1 LLQAHRV
8 VTMGQLTASIA
19 HEVRQPLSATA
30 LDAEAALRWL
40 GRNAPKIEEANACL
54 EDLIK
59 HNNRAIEIIERI
71 HRFVKG
77 GGPQIVRLDMNEPI
91 VEVIRL
97 AHGEFVKNGVT
108 VRTELGDSLPPIQ
121 GDRVQLQQ
129 VMLNLVIN
137 AIQAMSDVRDSK
149 RELDV
154 TTGVVESGESVR
166 VAVRDT
172 GPGPSAENVEGLFQ
186 PFYTTKPDGI
196 GVGLSICRSIIEDNR
211 GRLWASRI
219 EPQGALFQ
227 FTIPATQP
235 GCSPITTMRES

>member
-1 LLQAHRV
+1 
-8 VTMGQLTASIA
+8 M
-19 HEVRQPLSATA
+19 E
-30 LDAEAALRWL
+30 
-40 GRNAPKIEEANACL
+40 
-54 EDLIK
+54 
-59 HNNRAIEIIERI
+59 
-71 HRFVKG
+71 
-77 GGPQIVRLDMNEPI
+77 RLDMNEPI
-91 VEVIRL
+91 VEVIGL

-154 TTGVVESGESVR
+154 PTGVVESGESVR

-186 PFYTTKPDGI
+186 RPCEHPK
-196 GVGLSICRSIIEDNR
+196 
-211 GRLWASRI
+211 
-219 EPQGALFQ
+219 ALFIGANTPARLDQ
-227 FTIPATQP
+227 FAAAALSSHIIIRSVSLFGTNRRLEDF
-235 GCSPITTMRES
+235 CSARTATTMRKTVLPGKGQNT

>member
-1 LLQAHRV
+1 MSGFVKGFGRPLERRRRV
-8 VTMGQLTASIA
+8 FGGRRPKAS
-19 HEVRQPLSATA
+19 
-30 LDAEAALRWL
+30 
-40 GRNAPKIEEANACL
+40 
-54 EDLIK
+54 
-59 HNNRAIEIIERI
+59 
-71 HRFVKG
+71 KG
-77 GGPQIVRLDMNEPI
+77 GGPQMERLDMNEPI
-91 VEVIRL
+91 VEVIGL

-121 GDRVQLQQ
+121 GDRVQLQH
-129 VMLNLVIN
+129 VMLNLDID

-149 RELDV
+149 RELHV

-235 GCSPITTMRES
+235 GCWPITTMRES

>member
-1 LLQAHRV
+1 
-8 VTMGQLTASIA
+8 M
-19 HEVRQPLSATA
+19 E
-30 LDAEAALRWL
+30 
-40 GRNAPKIEEANACL
+40 
-54 EDLIK
+54 
-59 HNNRAIEIIERI
+59 
-71 HRFVKG
+71 
-77 GGPQIVRLDMNEPI
+77 RLDMNEPI
-91 VEVIRL
+91 VEVIGL

-186 PFYTTKPDGI
+186 RPCEHPK
-196 GVGLSICRSIIEDNR
+196 
-211 GRLWASRI
+211 
-219 EPQGALFQ
+219 ALFIGANTPARLDQ
-227 FTIPATQP
+227 FAAAALSSHIIIRSVSLFGTNRRLEDV
-235 GCSPITTMRES
+235 CSARTATTMRKTVLPGKGQNT

>member
-1 LLQAHRV
+1 
-8 VTMGQLTASIA
+8 
-19 HEVRQPLSATA
+19 
-30 LDAEAALRWL
+30 
-40 GRNAPKIEEANACL
+40 
-54 EDLIK
+54 
-59 HNNRAIEIIERI
+59 
-71 HRFVKG
+71 
-77 GGPQIVRLDMNEPI
+77 MNEPI
-91 VEVIRL
+91 VEVIGL

-172 GPGPSAENVEGLFQ
+172 GPGPSAETSKVCFN
-186 PFYTTKPDGI
+186 DHA
-196 GVGLSICRSIIEDNR
+196 SILKLYLLVRIHLRAQVSSQQQLCRVTS
-211 GRLWASRI
+211 
-219 EPQGALFQ
+219 
-227 FTIPATQP
+227 
-235 GCSPITTMRES
+235 

>member
-1 LLQAHRV
+1 MTNELSNWLLQAHRV

-77 GGPQIVRLDMNEPI
+77 GGPQMVRLDMNEPI

-108 VRTELGDSLPPIQ
+108 VRTELADKPAAHPGRSGPTPTGDAEFSYQ
-121 GDRVQLQQ
+121 RHSGDERCP
-129 VMLNLVIN
+129 
-137 AIQAMSDVRDSK
+137 R
-149 RELDV
+149 
-154 TTGVVESGESVR
+154 
-166 VAVRDT
+166 
-172 GPGPSAENVEGLFQ
+172 
-186 PFYTTKPDGI
+186 
-196 GVGLSICRSIIEDNR
+196 
-211 GRLWASRI
+211 
-219 EPQGALFQ
+219 
-227 FTIPATQP
+227 
-235 GCSPITTMRES
+235 